1 MKKYSKEWLSKEE
14 IKKMFECPDINSR
27 NLLLIRL
34 TYFGALR
41 ISEALNSKLEDFK
54 HEDDYYFLILR
65 KQKTDKKNWE
75 KQPIPP
81 QIYGEVVRFCKD
93 NKIMSQDYVFK
104 TQKSS
109 KMTYNRAY
117 MIVKEISNK
126 LNLNKEITTHSLRR
140 SRATHLLDGDVDLY
154 KVSGFLRHK
163 RIETTQKYLKLS
175 KKVLYSKMVEADAI
189 SDLL

>member
-1 MKKYSKEWLSKEE
+1 MKYSKEWLSKEE
-14 IKKMFECPDINSR
+14 IKRMFESPDISSR

-41 ISEALNSKLEDFK
+41 ISETLNSKLEDFK

-75 KQPIPP
+75 KQPIPAK
-81 QIYGEVVRFCKD
+81 IYGEVLRFCSD

-104 TQKSS
+104 TQKSN

-117 MIVKEISNK
+117 MIIKEIANK
-126 LNLNKEITTHSLRR
+126 LNLSKEITTHSLRR
-140 SRATHLLDGDVDLY
+140 SRATHLLDDEVGLY
-154 KVSGFLRHK
+154 KVSAFLRHK
-163 RIETTQKYLKLS
+163 SIQTTQKYLKLS
-175 KKVLYSKMVEADAI
+175 KKILYSKMVEADAI
-189 SDLL
+189 SELL